1 MSEHS
6 LTPVEC
12 SPGVVFVRPQH
23 IIPHL
28 ITVIDHPEVIEAL
41 CFPFLRGRQRVSLLR
56 LARQPLPSLL
66 PLLEPVVTNILNH
79 KAWNAT
85 ESVLEFVQW
94 MKSLLPDPEYHSK
107 TVSLMQQVRDWTIR
121 TSSQDRFLWQQVY
134 YKEICEILDEAGI
147 GNVGGSGT

>member
-1 MSEHS
+1 MSKCS

-28 ITVIDHPEVIEAL
+28 TTVIGDKGVIEAL
-41 CFPFLRGRQRVSLLR
+41 CFPYSYGGQRVSLLR

-66 PLLEPVVTNILNH
+66 LLLEPVVTDILNFTG
-79 KAWNAT
+79 WGSE
-85 ESVLEFVQW
+85 ESVLEFIRW
-94 MKSLLPDPEYHSK
+94 LKSLLPDPEYHSK

-121 TSSQDRFLWQQVY
+121 TGSQHHRSPDY
-134 YKEICEILDEAGI
+134 MEICQILDEAGI
-147 GNVGGSGT
+147 GN